1 VRRSDD
7 AVVGG
12 RAAGHRARFGK
23 RQGRCRRVTTQW
35 WAVAG
40 TVFATTLA
48 AFGSLYFKLGA
59 KHLEF
64 NLAKLLR
71 NFNLMLGFAFYGLS
85 TVVFVA
91 SLRGGQLSVLY
102 PLVSASYIWVTIL
115 SIKVLGEKMNKFK
128 WAGIALIVLGVS
140 VIGAGSAV

>member
-1 VRRSDD
+1 M
-7 AVVGG
+7 
-12 RAAGHRARFGK
+12 
-23 RQGRCRRVTTQW
+23 TTQW

-40 TVFATTLA
+40 TLFATTLG

-59 KHLEF
+59 KHLEL
-64 NLAKLLR
+64 NLTKLAR

-91 SLRGGQLSVLY
+91 SLRGGELSVLY

-115 SIKVLGEKMNKFK
+115 SIRVLGERMNKFK